1 MLTLELAYYLLAYP
15 TSGNAACTGLLK
27 EAFARQ
33 SDKGYDAEKCRAAQ
47 RKRGI
52 RSRIARKGKGSSER
66 LGRQRWVVERTL
78 AWLAPYRRLAV
89 RYEQRADIHEAFLC
103 LGCSLV
109 CLNYL

>member
-1 MLTLELAYYLLAYP
+1 MLR
-15 TSGNAACTGLLK
+15 TGLLK
-27 EAFARQ
+27 EAFTRQ
-33 SDKGYDAEKCRAAQ
+33 SDKGYDAEKCRAGL

-52 RSRIARKGKGSSER
+52 RSRIARKGQESSER

-78 AWLAPYRRLAV
+78 AWLARYRRLAV
-89 RYEQRADIHEAFLC
+89 RYGQRADIHEAFLR

>member
-1 MLTLELAYYLLAYP
+1 MLR
-15 TSGNAACTGLLK
+15 TGLLK

-33 SDKGYDAEKCRAAQ
+33 SDKGYDAEKCRAAL

-52 RSRIARKGKGSSER
+52 RSRTARKGKESSER
-66 LGRQRWVVERTL
+66 LGCHRWVVEHTL
-78 AWLAPYRRLAV
+78 ACLARYCRLAV
-89 RYEQRADIHEAFLC
+89 RYEQRADIHEAFLR